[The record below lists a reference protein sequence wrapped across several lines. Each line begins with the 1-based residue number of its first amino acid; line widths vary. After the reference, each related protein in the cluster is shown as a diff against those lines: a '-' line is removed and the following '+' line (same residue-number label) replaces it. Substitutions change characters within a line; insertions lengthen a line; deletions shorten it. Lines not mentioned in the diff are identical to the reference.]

1 MAPSARM
8 MARFLDTVRM
18 PRVTWQ
24 KAMTTGWGNRSQSEG
39 AIAVESKLAVTA
51 QEMLALTVQ

>member
-1 MAPSARM
+1 M